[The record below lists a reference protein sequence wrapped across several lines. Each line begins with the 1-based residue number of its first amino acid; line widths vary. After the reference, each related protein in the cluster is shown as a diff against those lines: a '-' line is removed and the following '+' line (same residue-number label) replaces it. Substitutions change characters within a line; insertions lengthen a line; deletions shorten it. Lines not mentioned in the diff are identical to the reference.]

1 MTGLD
6 RSTISS
12 VSVATVAVLLLA
24 AYANHFHN
32 AFHFDDDH
40 AIVSNPYVRSL
51 TFVPQYFV
59 DATTFSVLPLNQ
71 MYRPVTQTT
80 FAVDYA
86 LHGYDVRV
94 FHADSFVWFLLLL
107 FAAAMLVRA
116 LTGSGA
122 QALAVAAIFG
132 LHPAVADTVNYLVQR
147 GEILAA
153 LGVVSGLALF
163 VASPRLRASGAYLL
177 PVVLGLMA
185 KQTAAAFPLLLVTYV
200 WMYEERIWTRDT
212 IVATLVVAI
221 AAAWVVAR
229 TPATTAYASLAPV
242 RYVLTQ
248 PFMAVRYAATFFAP
262 VSLTADPD
270 WPLVDSARDPAVA
283 VGLAFIALTMAS
295 AWRLRRS
302 AQTRPIAFGLAWFLL
317 AQAPTALVPLTEV
330 GNDWR
335 MFLPFIGLAI
345 AVVATVASVAQAF
358 RPAASAALKGCATA
372 VLVVLLAEAAGVHAR
387 NEVWRTDESL
397 WRDATAKSPGNP
409 RAWMNYGVALMARGD
424 YAAAVDACERALP
437 LAPDYTLLHVNLG
450 VAYGAVGR
458 RADAEREFVKA
469 QRLAPDDWRTHLY
482 FGQWLMREGRAGE
495 ARRELDRARALN
507 RVAMPNQ
514 QM

>member
-1 MTGLD
+1 MTGHD
-6 RSTISS
+6 RSRTSS
-12 VSVATVAVLLLA
+12 AAIATVVLLLVA

-40 AIVSNPYVRSL
+40 AIVSNPYVRRL
-51 TFVPQYFV
+51 AFVPRYFA

-71 MYRPVTQTT
+71 MYRPVAQTT

-94 FHADSFVWFLLLL
+94 FHADTFVWFLLLL
-107 FAAAMLVRA
+107 SVLALFVRG

-122 QALAVAAIFG
+122 QALVAAAIFG
-132 LHPAVADTVNYLVQR
+132 LHPAVADTVNYVVQR
-147 GEILAA
+147 AEILAA
-153 LGVVSGLALF
+153 LGIVSGLALF
-163 VASPRLRASGAYLL
+163 VASERLRASGTYLV
-177 PVVLGLMA
+177 PVVLGLFA
-185 KQTAAAFPLLLVTYV
+185 KQTAAAFPLLLAMYL
-200 WMYEERIWTRDT
+200 WMYEKRIWTRDM
-212 IVATLVVAI
+212 IVASGVTLI

-229 TPATTAYASLAPV
+229 TPPTAAYISLAPV
-242 RYVLTQ
+242 QYVLTQ
-248 PFMAVRYAATFFAP
+248 PFMAARYAASFFAP

-270 WPLVDSARDPAVA
+270 WTVVDGPRDPAVA
-283 VGLAFIALTMAS
+283 IGLAVIAAIAAS
-295 AWRLRRS
+295 IWTLRRPAS
-302 AQTRPIAFGLAWFLL
+302 TRPIAFGLAWFLL

-345 AVVATVASVAQAF
+345 AAVATLASIAQAF
-358 RPAASAALKGCATA
+358 RPVSPAALKGCAVVIFIGLLVEA
-372 VLVVLLAEAAGVHAR
+372 VGVHAR
-387 NEVWRTDESL
+387 NEVWRTDETL
-397 WRDATAKSPGNP
+397 WRDATVKSPLNP
-409 RAWMNYGVALMARGD
+409 RAWMNYGVALMAEGD
-424 YAAAVDACERALP
+424 YAGAVDACERALP

-450 VAYGAVGR
+450 VAYGGVAR
-458 RADAEREFVKA
+458 RADAEREFLTA

-482 FGQWLMREGRAGE
+482 YGQWLSRERRTGE

-507 RVAMPNQ
+507 PIAMSNQ